1 MTPKSEAFKKEHHRS
16 PPHPGRNIGKM
27 NLESLGIEQKTGEN
41 NDDLNDKTEL
51 EALAEIIKQIY
62 YRDHKTAYDDSSDNN
77 NSKI

>member
-1 MTPKSEAFKKEHHRS
+1 LWENDLT
-16 PPHPGRNIGKM
+16 
-27 NLESLGIEQKTGEN
+27 SLGIGPKREN
-41 NDDLNDKTEL
+41 DLNDKTEL